1 MRKEAHGK
9 SSVKITFRWF
19 ILLICFSTTAATLRT
34 PHSRPL
40 WPPSVSHR
48 GHVRRRWACP
58 VCRHEATAHLSLAS
72 TDSPC
77 SRMGTTVW
85 SRYALVGS
93 ACRSTFCLDIFSELA
108 FSFSTVLWRQ
118 QAAAAAVH
126 DGSVCPCTVYVS
138 VCVCVLSYLQVLCQA
153 ELCVR
158 VFRHLRKSQRVGSH
172 LLPSFTC
179 SFNSCGPAHSPS
191 PGRYITHSCACLH
204 RLLSISVIWE
214 TDRQTDSLKQSKLWP
229 AGLIWPAL

>member
-1 MRKEAHGK
+1 MVHFANMLQHYCCYLEDTTLSSSLATFSEPQRPCEAQVGVSGVSARGHRSPVLGQHRQPLQQDGHHRLVQVR
-9 SSVKITFRWF
+9 SGGQRLQVH
-19 ILLICFSTTAATLRT
+19 LLLGHLLRVGLLVL
-34 PHSRPL
+34 HRPL
-40 WPPSVSHR
+40 
-48 GHVRRRWACP
+48 
-58 VCRHEATAHLSLAS
+58 EAAGSSSSSAWWECLSLH
-72 TDSPC
+72 C
-77 SRMGTTVW
+77 
-85 SRYALVGS
+85 
-93 ACRSTFCLDIFSELA
+93 
-108 FSFSTVLWRQ
+108 
-118 QAAAAAVH
+118 
-126 DGSVCPCTVYVS
+126 VCKC